1 MLFKCRRSGNIINIE
16 QPDDVERMKTHEEYS
31 IVEVPVEANT
41 NTNEAVEV
49 TEAPKTEVLKRRGRP
64 RKEEVTE
71 I

>member
-1 MLFKCRRSGNIINIE
+1 MLFRCRRSGNTVNIE
-16 QPDDVERMKTHEEYS
+16 QPDDIERMKTHEEYAA
-31 IVEVPVEANT
+31 VEIQNET
-41 NTNEAVEV
+41 SSNEAVEV